1 MSETLW
7 PNSVSVDEAAAM
19 SDPQLH
25 ERGFFEVLEH
35 PSCGI
40 HFHPAANFRLS
51 ATPPQLW
58 RAAPT
63 LGQDNEYVYKEVL
76 GISDDEYAAL
86 IAEQH
91 IGTEYL

>member
-1 MSETLW
+1 VL
-7 PNSVSVDEAAAM
+7 DEAAAM

-25 ERGFFEVLEH
+25 ERGFFQLLEH
-35 PSCGI
+35 PDCGI

-51 ATPPQLW
+51 ATPPRVW

-63 LGQDNEYVYKEVL
+63 LGQDNEYVYKDIL
-76 GISDDEYAAL
+76 GVSDDEYATL

-91 IGTEYL
+91 VGTEYL